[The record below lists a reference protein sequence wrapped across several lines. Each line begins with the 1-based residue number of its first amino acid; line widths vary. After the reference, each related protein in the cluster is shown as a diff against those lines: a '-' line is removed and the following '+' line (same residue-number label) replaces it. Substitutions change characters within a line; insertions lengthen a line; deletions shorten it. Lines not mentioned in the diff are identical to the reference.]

1 MYHLNYFRH
10 INIKFKPSWKN
21 NEQWIELGMFYTQTL
36 KTSLHCALGGIISKA
51 TNISSNASGMVLGVA
66 MDMGLV

>member
-1 MYHLNYFRH
+1 
-10 INIKFKPSWKN
+10 
-21 NEQWIELGMFYTQTL
+21 MFYTQTL